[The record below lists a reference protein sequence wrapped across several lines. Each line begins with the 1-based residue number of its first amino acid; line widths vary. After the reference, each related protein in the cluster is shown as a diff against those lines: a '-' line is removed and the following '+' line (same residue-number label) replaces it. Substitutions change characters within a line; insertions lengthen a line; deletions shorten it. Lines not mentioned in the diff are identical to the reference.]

1 MGTEKFDITLDAR
14 MINHSGIGTNIKNMI
29 PNLVENYKLT
39 LLGKSEILNSFPWS
53 RETKIVEM
61 RSSIYSIKE
70 QIELP
75 LKIPG
80 CDLFVSP
87 HYNIPLF
94 KIKARKRVAIINDV
108 NHLVFA
114 DKLSLPKV
122 IYAKYMINAAIRKSD
137 KVITIS
143 EFSKKEI
150 IKYADVKGKDIKI
163 IYCGLNIEELKT
175 KMNKQSFDQ
184 VKAIYKLP
192 EDYFLYVGSIKPHK
206 NLKTA
211 LKAFNIWLKKSPCDK
226 KLVIIGVKPD
236 EINKDSEL
244 SKLFDKNRIIVPGFV
259 KDFDLTLIY
268 NNAECLIFPSIY
280 EGFGLPPLEAMI
292 YGCPV
297 IASNSASI
305 PEVCGDAALYFEPLK
320 YEELAEKMTM
330 LTTHKS
336 LRTELIEKGYRNSF
350 RYGWERFAQNLKH
363 EFDDAIIN

>member
-1 MGTEKFDITLDAR
+1 

-39 LLGKSEILNSFPWS
+39 LLGNSEVLNSFPWS

-61 RSSIYSIKE
+61 RSPIYSVKE

-80 CDLFVSP
+80 CSLFVSP

-94 KIKARKRVAIINDV
+94 KIKARKRVVIINDV

-114 DKLSLPKV
+114 DQLSIPKV
-122 IYAKYMINAAIRKSD
+122 VYARYMINAAIRKSD
-137 KVITIS
+137 KIITLS
-143 EFSKKEI
+143 EFSKNEI
-150 IKYADVKGKDIKI
+150 AKYAEVQGKDIKI

-175 KMNKQSFDQ
+175 KMNEQSFDQ
-184 VKAIYKLP
+184 IKAIYKLP

-206 NLKTA
+206 NFKTA
-211 LKAFNIWLKKSPCDK
+211 IKAFSLWLKKYPCDK
-226 KLVIIGVKPD
+226 KLVVIGVRPD
-236 EINKDSEL
+236 DLNKDLEL
-244 SKLFDKNRIIVPGFV
+244 PKLFDKNSLIIPGFV
-259 KDFDLTLIY
+259 KDFDLPLIY
-268 NNAECLIFPSIY
+268 NNAECLIFPSTY

-320 YEELAEKMTM
+320 FEELAEKMTM
-330 LTTHKS
+330 LTNNKS
-336 LRTELIEKGYRNSF
+336 LRANLIEKGYTNSLRF
-350 RYGWERFAQNLKH
+350 GRERFTQNLKH
-363 EFDDAIIN
+363 EFDDTIIN

>member
-1 MGTEKFDITLDAR
+1 LRTEKFNITLDAR

-39 LLGKSEILNSFPWS
+39 LLGNSEVLNSFPWS
-53 RETKIVEM
+53 KGTRIVDM
-61 RSSIYSIKE
+61 RSPIYSVKE

-75 LKIPG
+75 FKIPN

-94 KIKARKRVAIINDV
+94 KIKARKRVVIINDV

-114 DKLSLPKV
+114 DQLSFPKV

-137 KVITIS
+137 KVITLS
-143 EFSKKEI
+143 EFSKSEI
-150 IKYADVKGKDIKI
+150 SKYANVKGKDIKI
-163 IYCGLNIEELKT
+163 VYCGLDIEELKT
-175 KMNKQSFDQ
+175 KMNELSFDQ
-184 VKAIYKLP
+184 VRAIYKLP
-192 EDYFLYVGSIKPHK
+192 EDYFLYMGNIKPHK
-206 NLKTA
+206 NLKTC
-211 LKAFNIWLKKSPCDK
+211 LKAFNLWSKKYPSDK

-236 EINKDSEL
+236 DINKDSGL
-244 SKLFDKNRIIVPGFV
+244 SKLLDKNSLIIAGFI
-259 KDFDLTLIY
+259 KDSDLPLIY

-305 PEVCGDAALYFEPLK
+305 PEVCGDAALYFEPFK
-320 YEELAEKMTM
+320 FEELAEKMQM
-330 LTTHKS
+330 LTNNKG
-336 LRTELIEKGYRNSF
+336 LRTELIEKGYTNSLRF
-350 RYGWERFAQNLKH
+350 SRKRFAQNLKR
-363 EFDDAIIN
+363 EFDDTIIN

>member
-39 LLGKSEILNSFPWS
+39 LLGNSEVLYSFPWS
-53 RETKIVEM
+53 RGTKIVEM
-61 RSSIYSIKE
+61 RSPIYSVKE

-80 CDLFVSP
+80 CNLFVSP

-94 KIKARKRVAIINDV
+94 KIKARKRVVIINDV

-114 DKLSLPKV
+114 DQLSLSKV
-122 IYAKYMINAAIRKSD
+122 IYARYMINAAIRKSD
-137 KVITIS
+137 KVITLS
-143 EFSKKEI
+143 EFSKNEI
-150 IKYADVKGKDIKI
+150 SKYADVKGKDIKI
-163 IYCGLNIEELKT
+163 IYCGLNIEELKI
-175 KMNKQSFDQ
+175 KMNEQSFDQ

-192 EDYFLYVGSIKPHK
+192 ENYFLYVGSIKPHK

-211 LKAFNIWLKKSPCDK
+211 LKAFNIWLKKYPCDK
-226 KLVIIGVKPD
+226 KLVVIGVKPD
-236 EINKDSEL
+236 DINKDSEI
-244 SKLFDKNRIIVPGFV
+244 SKLIDKNRIIVPGFV
-259 KDFDLTLIY
+259 KDFDLPIIY

-305 PEVCGDAALYFEPLK
+305 PEVCGNAALYFEPLK
-320 YEELAEKMTM
+320 FEELAEKMMM
-330 LTTHKS
+330 LTTNKS
-336 LRTELIEKGYRNSF
+336 LRTDLIEKGYRNSL
-350 RYGWERFAQNLKH
+350 RYSWERFAQNLKH
-363 EFDDAIIN
+363 EFDDIIIN